1 MLNKDEN
8 NFGIVYLQ
16 STLKSD
22 TEIKVELV
30 VYNGV

>member
-1 MLNKDEN
+1 VFNKDED

-16 STLKSD
+16 RTLKSG

-30 VYNGV
+30 AYNGV